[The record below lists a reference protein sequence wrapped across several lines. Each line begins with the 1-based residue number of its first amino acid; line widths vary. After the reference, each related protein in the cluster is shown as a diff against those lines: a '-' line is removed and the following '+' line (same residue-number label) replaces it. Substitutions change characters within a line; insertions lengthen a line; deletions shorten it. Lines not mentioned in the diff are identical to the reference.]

1 MNEELEQRILQ
12 ENAPYKL
19 EELNKKTILDKK
31 IFEYIFTIDEPADRE
46 QIIVELEEKAEELK
60 ILSNF
65 KRILKLYEKKYQ
77 KDNQQNLL
85 TKQLHNEIG
94 DTLLRNNNMY
104 VFENDICIY
113 ENGVYKKNEKDISRK
128 IIELVPD
135 STIHFRNEV
144 YQYLLLKAEE
154 KQVERESGIINFKNG
169 LFSIKE
175 RKIYKHNPKF
185 FSINQVNTNLN
196 FDAPKVQA
204 IDDVLDKLSSGIEK
218 RKQTILEMIGYSM
231 TTSVKLQKAFIL
243 YGSTARNGKSTLI
256 NIIRELIGKENIGE
270 VSFEDLNTKQF
281 AGIGVKGKILNIGAE
296 MTDKYIE
303 DVSKFKEWITG
314 DDLEVEQKFKPRQTI
329 RPYAKFIFNANKL
342 PKVADKTDGFYRRL
356 QLIPLETSFTDE
368 DAQKF
373 NFEEL
378 ISKEALEYLAKI
390 SLEAYLNI
398 GKTFSNYKESQL
410 EVDKYKSVNN
420 NVLAFLED
428 IDYIRTFINANV
440 ATKKAIE
447 VFEYYKQY
455 CKENGD
461 IVIGR
466 NKFYEEI
473 EQSKYIT
480 KGKYNRWTTYTFDR
494 KHYLLEE

>member
-85 TKQLHNEIG
+85 TKQSHNEIG

>member
-1 MNEELEQRILQ
+1 LNEELEQRILQ

>member
-1 MNEELEQRILQ
+1 MNEELQQEMLK
-12 ENAPYKL
+12 ENAPYNL

-31 IFEYIFTIDEPADRE
+31 IFEYIFSIDEPADRE
-46 QIIVELEEKAEELK
+46 QIIVELEEKAEILK
-60 ILSNF
+60 VLSNF
-65 KRILKLYEKKYQ
+65 KRTLKLYEKKY
-77 KDNQQNLL
+77 KNNNQQNLL
-85 TKQLHNEIG
+85 AKQSHNEIG
-94 DTLLRNNNMY
+94 DTLLQNNNMY

-128 IIELVPD
+128 IIDLVPD

-169 LFSIKE
+169 LFSVKV
-175 RKIYKHNPKF
+175 RKMYKHNPKF

-204 IDDVLDKLSSGIEK
+204 IDDVLDKLSSGDEK

-296 MTDKYIE
+296 MTDKYME

-398 GKTFSNYKESQL
+398 GKTFSNHKESQF

-420 NVLAFLED
+420 NVLSFLED

-440 ATKKAIE
+440 ITKKAID

-494 KHYLLEE
+494 KHYLLEG